1 MHAETGDVLDSSDV
15 MTSVD
20 TSTPDPRPITD
31 AGLRE
36 LATAPAGPAN
46 AAPTDEPDSPV
57 GGSSWR
63 AHLRFALPIVALV
76 LGVKLLVFTF
86 GVAIRATVDGY
97 TFSTLAERMAF
108 WNLWDAPH
116 YLDIARDG
124 YVTTGR
130 AADYI
135 VFFPVYPYATRVAN
149 WLVPGDL
156 LTAAFVVSGVASIAA
171 AVLLAYLVR
180 ADGGDDAQATRAS
193 WFLLIFPT
201 AYFLHLP
208 YTESLFLT
216 FLLGAFLAART
227 GRWAVAG
234 LVGALAAAT
243 RLNGVLLVPALIVE
257 AYLQYRRNGR
267 LDRSF
272 LWIGCIGL
280 GFLAYL
286 AINQHYFGNPFHFQ
300 DVQSKVWFK
309 ELQAPW
315 TSVTG
320 LANSLAARKPE
331 EQVMLGMELVF
342 LAIGLAAALL
352 AFRFSRPSYA
362 VWALLNVALFAST
375 SWIQSTPR
383 YAITLFPIFL
393 MLAAVT
399 RRQWVGMLASAWSL
413 GVMVMFTALFALGHW
428 AF

>member
-1 MHAETGDVLDSSDV
+1 MHAETGDVLDSFDV

-20 TSTPDPRPITD
+20 TSNPDPRSLTEPE
-31 AGLRE
+31 LRE
-36 LATAPAGPAN
+36 LATEPTGDAGPRPAESSG
-46 AAPTDEPDSPV
+46 ARGS
-57 GGSSWR
+57 GSSWR
-63 AHLRFALPIVALV
+63 DHVRFVGPIVALV
-76 LGVKLLVFTF
+76 LGVKLLVFSF
-86 GVAIRATVDGY
+86 GFAIRATVDGY
-97 TFSTLAERMAF
+97 TFGTLAERMAF

-124 YVTTGR
+124 YVTTGK

-135 VFFPVYPYATRVAN
+135 VFFPMYPYATRVAN

-156 LTAAFVVSGVASIAA
+156 LTAAFVVSGVASITA

-243 RLNGVLLVPALIVE
+243 RLNGVLLLPALMVE
-257 AYLQYRRNGR
+257 AYLQYRRSGR
-267 LDRSF
+267 VDRSF
-272 LWIGCIGL
+272 LWIGLVGA

-300 DVQSKVWFK
+300 DVQATVWFK

-320 LANSLAARKPE
+320 LADSLAGRKPE
-331 EQVMLGMELVF
+331 EQVMLSMELVF
-342 LAIGLAAALL
+342 LAIGLAAAVL

-399 RRQWVGMLASAWSL
+399 RRQWAGMLASAWSL
-413 GVMVMFTALFALGHW
+413 GLMVMFTALFALGHW